1 MDPQNPAEK
10 RFSLRND
17 KQSSIAK
24 NKSSKVTLQDIQ
36 VVHNLIE
43 RCLQLYMN
51 KDEVINTL
59 LDRARIEPEFTKLVW
74 QKLEEENA
82 EFFKA
87 YHLRLKLKDQIH
99 MYNRLLEQQYH
110 LMKQQERAEFKIAP
124 VQNGMRHMP
133 GYPEINSMG
142 TISSCHG
149 VNGIPAPGNFHSMQH
164 KCVKERSPANTV
176 PFFPA
181 GDMKLDG
188 ASSPV
193 AVALNGQFSFTPETS
208 GLNLDTPVLD
218 SAFTSDI
225 ANLERLR
232 LGADGQNT
240 CPEESLQSSDQM
252 TWDFGFSNTAEWSN
266 FQEFGPAGNYS
277 GSEFQPSQLDINLDS
292 AEQNDMVDGFLLD
305 GPPGQGTQPAE
316 ETKPK

>member
-1 MDPQNPAEK
+1 M
-10 RFSLRND
+10 LH
-17 KQSSIAK
+17 
-24 NKSSKVTLQDIQ
+24 L
-36 VVHNLIE
+36 
-43 RCLQLYMN
+43 
-51 KDEVINTL
+51 
-59 LDRARIEPEFTKLVW
+59 W